1 MIDKSVHPTLAML
14 AEEVKRHRITLIGG
28 SIPEISDNKV
38 FNTSPILSWKSD
50 TIVKHRKLHLFDV
63 NVPGGICFQESET
76 LTAGDH
82 FTVYPYSSSSADF
95 LIGVGICYDVRFPEL
110 ALVYAQRGCKLLAY
124 PSAFNI
130 STTRARRSPWIT
142 ISPSLAEPPTP
153 HLFFRIRASSFKSSW
168 LPTKPFTNVT
178 VLPPRPARSS
188 QGSHSHEGSEAIR
201 FVWIEYHAVVYCP
214 SCYSFLLLFS
224 PWGRVCVWIFTGEV
238 FRVCYRLF
246 HSRQKSCGGF

>member
-1 MIDKSVHPTLAML
+1 MIDKGVHPTLAML

-124 PSAFNI
+124 PSAFNM
-130 STTRARRSPWIT
+130 TTGPLHWDLLARGRAVDTQSYVIMCSPARDEHGSYVAYGHSMVVDPWGKVVAQLDEKEGVLMADID
-142 ISPSLAEPPTP
+142 LGQCDQV
-153 HLFFRIRASSFKSSW
+153 RAAI
-168 LPTKPFTNVT
+168 PTKE
-178 VLPPRPARSS
+178 
-188 QGSHSHEGSEAIR
+188 QKR
-201 FVWIEYHAVVYCP
+201 FDLYE
-214 SCYSFLLLFS
+214 LN
-224 PWGRVCVWIFTGEV
+224 TM
-238 FRVCYRLF
+238 
-246 HSRQKSCGGF
+246 Q

>member
-38 FNTSPILSWKSD
+38 FNTSSILSWKSD

-124 PSAFNI
+124 PSAFNM
-130 STTRARRSPWIT
+130 TTGPLHWDLLARGRAVDTQSYVMMCSPARDEHGSYVAYGHSVVVDPWGKVVAQLDEKEGVLMADID
-142 ISPSLAEPPTP
+142 LGKCDQV
-153 HLFFRIRASSFKSSW
+153 RAAI
-168 LPTKPFTNVT
+168 PTKD
-178 VLPPRPARSS
+178 
-188 QGSHSHEGSEAIR
+188 QKR
-201 FVWIEYHAVVYCP
+201 FDLYE
-214 SCYSFLLLFS
+214 LN
-224 PWGRVCVWIFTGEV
+224 TM
-238 FRVCYRLF
+238 
-246 HSRQKSCGGF
+246 Q

>member
-82 FTVYPYSSSSADF
+82 FTVYPYSSSSADL

-124 PSAFNI
+124 PSAFNM
-130 STTRARRSPWIT
+130 TTGPLHWDLLARGRAVDTQSYVMMCSPARDEHGSYVAYGHSVVVDPWGKVVAQLDEKEGVLMADID
-142 ISPSLAEPPTP
+142 LGKCDQV
-153 HLFFRIRASSFKSSW
+153 RAAI
-168 LPTKPFTNVT
+168 PTKD
-178 VLPPRPARSS
+178 
-188 QGSHSHEGSEAIR
+188 QKR
-201 FVWIEYHAVVYCP
+201 FDLYE
-214 SCYSFLLLFS
+214 LN
-224 PWGRVCVWIFTGEV
+224 TM
-238 FRVCYRLF
+238 
-246 HSRQKSCGGF
+246 Q

>member
-124 PSAFNI
+124 PSAFNM
-130 STTRARRSPWIT
+130 TTGPLHWDLLARGKAVDTQSYVMMCSPARDEHGSYVAYGHSVVVDPWGKVVAQLDEKEGVLMADIDLGKCDQVRAAI
-142 ISPSLAEPPTP
+142 
-153 HLFFRIRASSFKSSW
+153 
-168 LPTKPFTNVT
+168 PTKD
-178 VLPPRPARSS
+178 
-188 QGSHSHEGSEAIR
+188 QKR
-201 FVWIEYHAVVYCP
+201 FDLYE
-214 SCYSFLLLFS
+214 LN
-224 PWGRVCVWIFTGEV
+224 TM
-238 FRVCYRLF
+238 
-246 HSRQKSCGGF
+246 Q

>member
-50 TIVKHRKLHLFDV
+50 TIIKHRKLHLFDV

-124 PSAFNI
+124 PSAFNM
-130 STTRARRSPWIT
+130 TTGPLHWDLLARGRAVDTQSYVMMCSPARDEHGSYVAYGHSVVVDPWGKVVAQLDEKEGVLMADID
-142 ISPSLAEPPTP
+142 LGKCDQV
-153 HLFFRIRASSFKSSW
+153 RAAI
-168 LPTKPFTNVT
+168 PTKD
-178 VLPPRPARSS
+178 
-188 QGSHSHEGSEAIR
+188 QKR
-201 FVWIEYHAVVYCP
+201 FDLYE
-214 SCYSFLLLFS
+214 LN
-224 PWGRVCVWIFTGEV
+224 TM
-238 FRVCYRLF
+238 
-246 HSRQKSCGGF
+246 Q

>member
-124 PSAFNI
+124 PSAFNM
-130 STTRARRSPWIT
+130 TTGPLHWDLLARGRAVDTQSYVMMCSPARDEHGSYVAYGHSVVVDPWGKVVAQLDEKEGVLMADID
-142 ISPSLAEPPTP
+142 LGKCDQV
-153 HLFFRIRASSFKSSW
+153 RAAI
-168 LPTKPFTNVT
+168 PTKD
-178 VLPPRPARSS
+178 
-188 QGSHSHEGSEAIR
+188 QKR
-201 FVWIEYHAVVYCP
+201 FDLYE
-214 SCYSFLLLFS
+214 LN
-224 PWGRVCVWIFTGEV
+224 TM
-238 FRVCYRLF
+238 
-246 HSRQKSCGGF
+246 Q

>member
-95 LIGVGICYDVRFPEL
+95 LIGVGICYEVRFPEL

-124 PSAFNI
+124 PSAFNM
-130 STTRARRSPWIT
+130 TTGPLHWDLLARGRAVDTQSYVMMCSPARDEHGSYVAYGHSVVVDPWGKVVAQLDEKEGVLMADID
-142 ISPSLAEPPTP
+142 LGKCDQV
-153 HLFFRIRASSFKSSW
+153 RAAI
-168 LPTKPFTNVT
+168 PTKD
-178 VLPPRPARSS
+178 
-188 QGSHSHEGSEAIR
+188 QKR
-201 FVWIEYHAVVYCP
+201 FDLYE
-214 SCYSFLLLFS
+214 LN
-224 PWGRVCVWIFTGEV
+224 TM
-238 FRVCYRLF
+238 
-246 HSRQKSCGGF
+246 Q

>member
-1 MIDKSVHPTLAML
+1 MIDKGVHPTLAML

-28 SIPEISDNKV
+28 SIPEISDNEV

-124 PSAFNI
+124 PSAFNM
-130 STTRARRSPWIT
+130 TTGPLHWDLLARGRAVDTQSYVMMCSPARDEHGSYVAYGHSMVVDPWGKVVAQLDEKEGVLMADID
-142 ISPSLAEPPTP
+142 LGQCDQV
-153 HLFFRIRASSFKSSW
+153 RAAI
-168 LPTKPFTNVT
+168 PTKE
-178 VLPPRPARSS
+178 
-188 QGSHSHEGSEAIR
+188 QKR
-201 FVWIEYHAVVYCP
+201 FDLYE
-214 SCYSFLLLFS
+214 LN
-224 PWGRVCVWIFTGEV
+224 TM
-238 FRVCYRLF
+238 
-246 HSRQKSCGGF
+246 Q

>member
-124 PSAFNI
+124 PSAFNM
-130 STTRARRSPWIT
+130 TTGPLHWDLLARGRAVDTQSYVMMCSPARDEHGSYVAYGHSVVVDPWGKVVAQLDEKEGVLMADID
-142 ISPSLAEPPTP
+142 LGKCDQV
-153 HLFFRIRASSFKSSW
+153 RAAI
-168 LPTKPFTNVT
+168 PTKDQKRFDLYELNT
-178 VLPPRPARSS
+178 V
-188 QGSHSHEGSEAIR
+188 Q
-201 FVWIEYHAVVYCP
+201 
-214 SCYSFLLLFS
+214 
-224 PWGRVCVWIFTGEV
+224 
-238 FRVCYRLF
+238 
-246 HSRQKSCGGF
+246 